1 MRRFMEDV
9 DIQRRIL
16 LSLFKRESLNLDKT
30 LKNSTPGKDAWIWH
44 NEGLQIDAIKFE
56 RKQIHFLND
65 VFTAVV
71 FVVVIA

>member
-16 LSLFKRESLNLDKT
+16 FLNLDKT

-44 NEGLQIDAIKFE
+44 NEGLQIEAIKFE

>member
-16 LSLFKRESLNLDKT
+16 FLNLDKT
-30 LKNSTPGKDAWIWH
+30 LKNSNPGKDAWIWH

-56 RKQIHFLND
+56 TKQIHFLSD
-65 VFTAVV
+65 VFAAVV